1 MRAYRGGKRARS
13 GPANSALP
21 KINCVF
27 NLHKKIWFHWL
38 TQALW
43 KPFWDLVKDSVA
55 KQIQVWARI
64 AKDERRKGKGEKG
77 GREQREGGVW
87 RECII
92 LKLIP
97 AGSKAASFPHLPFS
111 SLTSSSFVF
120 SLHSRGHW
128 RAGSPW
134 LSISA
139 ALKNFYLLLV
149 TSHLC
154 EATDVWRTF
163 KGYRLHRS
171 PQGLLL
177 TLTVNRGHFP
187 GQSYGG
193 KQSKGP
199 FDKK

>member
-1 MRAYRGGKRARS
+1 MRAYRGGKRVRS
-13 GPANSALP
+13 GPATSALP

-38 TQALW
+38 TQPLW

-64 AKDERRKGKGEKG
+64 AEDERREGD
-77 GREQREGGVW
+77 GRTGAEEG
-87 RECII
+87 RSLERAHH
-92 LKLIP
+92 LKTNP
-97 AGSKAASFPHLPFS
+97 NQFKSCFFPYLPFS
-111 SLTSSSFVF
+111 SLTSFTFVF

-154 EATDVWRTF
+154 KATDVWRTF
-163 KGYRLHRS
+163 KGYGLHRS
-171 PQGLLL
+171 PWGF
-177 TLTVNRGHFP
+177 TANPR
-187 GQSYGG
+187 SE
-193 KQSKGP
+193 
-199 FDKK
+199 